1 MGVSETQVGHYAPRE
16 HLQLDRHAELREFTC
31 SRCSGRKKS
40 KLVAHQVSEP
50 EKPLC
55 NGCYGFLLSKTR

>member
-1 MGVSETQVGHYAPRE
+1 MSENQAGQYEPR
-16 HLQLDRHAELREFTC
+16 HNLQLVRHAELQDFIC
-31 SRCSGRKKS
+31 SRCGGQKKAR
-40 KLVAHQVSEP
+40 LVAHQVREP